1 MKMMVTAAV
10 AALGFLAPA
19 AAFAQKAPAI
29 SGAYVGPGQGCEE
42 VFVFRKGKASFK
54 EPRNAFGSAFLVQGG
69 SLRTAMASCR
79 IGRRSS
85 DPNGVTTLDLNCT
98 NTMSSSGMKA
108 YFRAREDGSLMRL
121 SGPNETSGDSYHQC
135 AP

>member
-42 VFVFRKGKASFK
+42 VLVFR
-54 EPRNAFGSAFLVQGG
+54 
-69 SLRTAMASCR
+69 
-79 IGRRSS
+79 
-85 DPNGVTTLDLNCT
+85 
-98 NTMSSSGMKA
+98 
-108 YFRAREDGSLMRL
+108 
-121 SGPNETSGDSYHQC
+121 
-135 AP
+135 